1 MILTQI
7 YILINN
13 IKNFL
18 LLFLK
23 EKKPEAVTSLLSRGT
38 NDLESLYFFGLK
50 LDFSSP
56 FLVALVLYFNIISYT
71 RCKFV

>member
-13 IKNFL
+13 KKNFL

-38 NDLESLYFFGLK
+38 NDLESVFFWFK
-50 LDFSSP
+50 
-56 FLVALVLYFNIISYT
+56 T
-71 RCKFV
+71 RL